1 MEIRLIFGT
10 STVLGDLMTDS
21 SKVTY
26 GQVVYTEWIC
36 RVDSGYSWSG
46 LRDSFRWRF
55 TAGNWTLK
63 LWTGRVNV
71 SREDTEQA
79 TALEMPERLEL
90 ATWPATDRQQT
101 LKAALC

>member
-1 MEIRLIFGT
+1 
-10 STVLGDLMTDS
+10 MTDS

-36 RVDSGYSWSG
+36 GVDSDSTSLLKKGYSCSG

-55 TAGNWTLK
+55 TADNWTLK